1 MDFFQFLFLF
11 YYRKKEHKMN
21 DKIFSK
27 SIKVLIVVT
36 LIILAFFKGN
46 VRDWLL
52 IGFTAVWLV
61 ISVIRLS
68 KKFANRSENVP
79 QKKTRSRKISRKEAK
94 QIQMKKTLLMHLN
107 YRITD
112 KLRSVYPDSTW
123 NWVIRSPEKLAE
135 CGGVGRIR
143 TTNTGEFTHAE
154 IRVDSFANVE
164 FTMLKLSPLE
174 EQTNPPP
181 SPDDAKLWYQMY
193 GKELFVNAVTDLNTR
208 GYKRLEINE
217 AGEIIVGGEKQDEIE
232 NPLRTTA
239 WESLVKILG
248 DDGLNAHV
256 EDNKLV
262 LEW

>member
-1 MDFFQFLFLF
+1 M
-11 YYRKKEHKMN
+11 
-21 DKIFSK
+21 
-27 SIKVLIVVT
+27 V
-36 LIILAFFKGN
+36 
-46 VRDWLL
+46 
-52 IGFTAVWLV
+52 
-61 ISVIRLS
+61 
-68 KKFANRSENVP
+68 
-79 QKKTRSRKISRKEAK
+79 
-94 QIQMKKTLLMHLN
+94 
-107 YRITD
+107 
-112 KLRSVYPDSTW
+112 
-123 NWVIRSPEKLAE
+123 
-135 CGGVGRIR
+135 
-143 TTNTGEFTHAE
+143 
-154 IRVDSFANVE
+154 
-164 FTMLKLSPLE
+164 KLSPLE

-256 EDNKLV
+256 EDDKLV